1 MIIRQEDGQAPIIK
15 TEIDMND
22 IDFLY
27 SDLEDIRETLK
38 ETKDVKLKA
47 AWEGNEHFTQ
57 NEKGKTIPVERTLK
71 EVVNEAFETVEKLK
85 NRLEDEVE
93 ILKKL
98 SLYDGD
104 TKGLVKWFINRKANQ
119 EGNTST
125 EMMEKHYN
133 ADWDEN
139 DTKH

>member
-27 SDLEDIRETLK
+27 S
-38 ETKDVKLKA
+38 
-47 AWEGNEHFTQ
+47 